1 LPIPNMIHALR
12 PRIGKEIKGVGV
24 LYLLSPKKIS
34 FSIENEKSLY
44 RDFSIQMEFSLHP
57 SMDEV

>member
-1 LPIPNMIHALR
+1 MIHALR